1 MHFGTRAPSRRVPR
15 VTPRAT
21 GDTGRVTVRT
31 RAQTTTPPAV
41 RHAPG
46 PGPPRGTAPPV
57 HASRGPVRRMPGRE
71 SRAVTR
77 QRKAPPHRG
86 RTARPV
92 RRARHRGPASAC
104 RASSAGPRP
113 VRPPRYTGGVRARMP
128 RHAQACTPRGGA
140 ASGPAPCACRR
151 RQSETRVPYTR
162 TPGPSERDAA
172 VGARGCGFR
181 SRRTTSVP
189 LPHGKRPLR
198 PELAPLSPPVR
209 RSSTHPSWPGI
220 EENTSFPPAV
230 RHSITLERA
239 TPTPTTRDGTP

>member
-1 MHFGTRAPSRRVPR
+1 MHFGTRAPSQRVPR

-31 RAQTTTPPAV
+31 RARTTAPPVV
-41 RHAPG
+41 RHALG
-46 PGPPRGTAPPV
+46 LGPPRGPASPV
-57 HASRGPVRRMPGRE
+57 HASRGPVRRTPGRE

-77 QRKAPPHRG
+77 QRKAPPPRG
-86 RTARPV
+86 RPARPV
-92 RRARHRGPASAC
+92 GVRVTAGRRPPAVRRRPGRARYGHRGAPAVC
-104 RASSAGPRP
+104 
-113 VRPPRYTGGVRARMP
+113 ARMP
-128 RHAQACTPRGGA
+128 RHAQACTPRGGT

-162 TPGPSERDAA
+162 TPGPSEMDAA
-172 VGARGCGFR
+172 VGARGCGFT
-181 SRRTTSVP
+181 SRHTTSLP

-198 PELAPLSPPVR
+198 PELDPLSPAVR
-209 RSSTHPSWPGI
+209 QSSTHSPWPGF
-220 EENTSFPPAV
+220 EESTSFPPAV